1 MNSRPRAIPGFR
13 FSGISC
19 GIKEN
24 SALDLGLIVADK
36 ACNAAAVFTQNLV
49 QAAPVMKGRE
59 AIQNGQIQAILVN
72 SGNANACTGQQG
84 IDAVEQTI
92 EHLAKALDCD
102 PTLIQIGSTGVI
114 GVPLPVDRILNH
126 IDQAINSAQTDQAA
140 ADRFGD
146 AICTT
151 DRFPKGASQSFNGYT
166 ISVFAKGAGMIAPNM
181 ATMLAYALTDAPI
194 GSQDLEGVWRR
205 CVEQSFNSVIVDGDT
220 STNDTAIICA
230 SGQEQSLTGEDLK
243 GFELALLQACQEAA
257 IQLVEDGEGARCVV
271 ELIVQGAASE
281 RDAQM
286 VAKTI
291 ALSPLCK
298 TAFFGADPN
307 WGRII
312 AAAGRS
318 SVAFDPNAVRLELRA
333 DNQSIVLFESGMPLE
348 FDKVKAEQLMH
359 GTRFAFDLDLNIG
372 ISQSRIWTCDLG
384 HNYVTLNA
392 EYTT

>member
-271 ELIVQGAASE
+271 ELTVQGAASE

>member
-1 MNSRPRAIPGFR
+1 MNKRPCPVPGFR

-24 SALDLGLIVADK
+24 AALDLGLIVADEV
-36 ACNAAAVFTQNLV
+36 CNAAAVFTQNLV
-49 QAAPVMKGRE
+49 QAAPVIKSRKAIEAGRVR
-59 AIQNGQIQAILVN
+59 AILVN
-72 SGNANACTGQQG
+72 SGNANACTGNQG
-84 IDAVEQTI
+84 VIDAGQTI
-92 EHLAKALDCD
+92 AKLAKRLNCNTD
-102 PTLIQIGSTGVI
+102 LIQIGSTGVI
-114 GVPLPVDRILNH
+114 GVPLPIDRILSH
-126 IDQAINSAQTDQAA
+126 LDEVVDVADRDQTA

-151 DRFPKGASQSFNGYT
+151 DRFPKGCSKTHDGYT

-194 GSQDLEGVWRR
+194 DSQDLKVLWQR
-205 CVEQSFNSVIVDGDT
+205 CVDRSFNSVVVDGDT
-220 STNDTAIICA
+220 STNDTAVICT
-230 SGQEQSLTGEDLK
+230 SGRGQPLQGDDLES
-243 GFELALLQACQEAA
+243 FERTLLDACQEAA

-271 ELIVQGAASE
+271 ELNVMGADSETDARIVAT
-281 RDAQM
+281 
-286 VAKTI
+286 TI

-307 WGRII
+307 WGRIV

-318 SVAFDPNAVRLELRA
+318 SVSFDPNLVRLTLR
-333 DNQSIVLFESGMPLE
+333 DRQQSIVLFECGVPLP
-348 FDKVKAEQLMH
+348 FDKLVAEQLMH
-359 GTRFAFDLDLNIG
+359 GNRFAFDLDLGIG
-372 ISQSRIWTCDLG
+372 ASQSRIWTCDLG

>member
-271 ELIVQGAASE
+271 ELTVQGAASE

-333 DNQSIVLFESGMPLE
+333 DNKSIVLFESGMPLE